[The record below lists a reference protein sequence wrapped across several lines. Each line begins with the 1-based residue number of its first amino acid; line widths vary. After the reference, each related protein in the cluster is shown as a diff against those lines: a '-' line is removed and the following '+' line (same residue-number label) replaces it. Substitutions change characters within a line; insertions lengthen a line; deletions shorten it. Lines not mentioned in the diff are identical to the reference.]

1 VTVTGYF
8 MFRQVCLHTLRQFA
22 AGEHDTM
29 LAAFALQ
36 TNIRPETEHGPFIG
50 PAWVRFPQAH
60 MIVQLQ
66 IWKHGQDYTAMHPAF
81 ILSRLTDKKG
91 HAGKE

>member
-1 VTVTGYF
+1 
-8 MFRQVCLHTLRQFA
+8 MFRQVCLHALRQFA

-81 ILSRLTDKKG
+81 ILSRLTDKRTRRK
-91 HAGKE
+91 KVKI